1 MEHGS
6 AQQSLTKLAVSAT
19 LHCLTGCAIGE
30 VLGMVIG
37 TALGRSDVQTIVL
50 AVAPAFALAVALVGT
65 VPVNRWLIGRGRG
78 HAVVHRFHGS
88 GNGAQH

>member
-1 MEHGS
+1 MAAVPDLRS
-6 AQQSLTKLAVSAT
+6 AGAVTRHLVVHHDPPSGAELTRLAISAR
-19 LHCLTGCAIGE
+19 L
-30 VLGMVIG
+30 
-37 TALGRSDVQTIVL
+37 
-50 AVAPAFALAVALVGT
+50 AFALAVAFVVT